1 MPEALIAVNHIG
13 FMHFILQDIDL
24 LREMGFSVDVA
35 ADNAAGERHTEALI
49 REHGASRL
57 LDIRLDRGATLTRGN
72 LRCYRAYRDLLRK
85 KNYSLIIAHTPI
97 IGFIVRM
104 AARSASVRKRGGK
117 VIYFSHGMMS
127 NHLLHSFSTRM
138 IGWAERFASS
148 RCDAICCLNAED
160 RERFESMHAPLVCQV
175 PGVGLDLS
183 RFKDLQVDRVTLRET
198 LGVRDNAVMV
208 LSVGRLSPEKNQISV
223 VRALGLLKDRQRFT
237 FVICG
242 GSSDGGAVRTALEQ
256 EAARLGVDLV
266 LLGHR
271 SDVPQVIAC
280 ADIGVLTSLRE
291 GLPVGGLEL
300 LASGVPVIGTDVQGI
315 REFCHDGET
324 GVRIPHPNDIDAIAA
339 AIERLSDSSLR
350 ESMRDSCRRMAERFS
365 LARSLAVRRCIYAGV
380 SAGDSPETILKRLE
394 SLNDER
400 E

>member
-13 FMHFILQDIDL
+13 FMHFILQDIDI

-35 ADNAAGERHTEALI
+35 ADNTAGERHTEALI
-49 REHGASRL
+49 MEHGASRL

-85 KNYSLIIAHTPI
+85 KNYSLVIAHTPI

-104 AARSASVRKRGGK
+104 AARSASVRERGGK
-117 VIYFSHGMMS
+117 VIYFSHGMMY
-127 NHLLHSFSTRM
+127 NHLIHSFS
-138 IGWAERFASS
+138 AYVFALLERYAS
-148 RCDAICCLNAED
+148 RYCNAICCLNSED
-160 RERFESMHAPLVCQV
+160 REAFGKMHAPAVYQV
-175 PGVGLDLS
+175 PGVGLDLT
-183 RFKDLQVDRVTLRET
+183 RFQGLTMDRDAMRVS
-198 LGVRDNAVMV
+198 LGVRKDAVMV

-223 VRALGLLKDRQRFT
+223 VRSLGLLADRKRFT

-242 GSSDGGAVRTALEQ
+242 GSSDGGAVRASLEQ

-291 GLPVGGLEL
+291 GLGVGGLEL

-315 REFCHDGET
+315 REFCKDGET
-324 GVRIPHPNDIDAIAA
+324 GVRIPHPNDIKAIAA
-339 AIERLSDSSLR
+339 AIKRLSDSNLR
-350 ESMRDSCRRMAERFS
+350 ESMRASCCRMAERFS
-365 LARSLAVRRCIYAGV
+365 LENSVACRRRIYQEVLG
-380 SAGDSPETILKRLE
+380 
-394 SLNDER
+394 
-400 E
+400 